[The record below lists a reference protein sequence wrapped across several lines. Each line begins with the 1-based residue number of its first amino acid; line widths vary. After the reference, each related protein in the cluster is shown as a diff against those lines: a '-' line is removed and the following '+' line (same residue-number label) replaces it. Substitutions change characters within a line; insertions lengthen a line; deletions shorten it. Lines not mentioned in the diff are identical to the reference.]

1 MNIIKKNQIKAKI
14 SKLSAHNVN
23 NYYIIYLFIN

>member
-14 SKLSAHNVN
+14 SKLSAHNVSN
-23 NYYIIYLFIN
+23 FIIYLFIN